1 MHIIKKFVIRDELIF
16 DLKDHLN
23 EQKFIRYHFMLI

>member
-1 MHIIKKFVIRDELIF
+1 MRFIKQRVIHDDLIF

-23 EQKFIRYHFMLI
+23 EQKFIRYHFILI

>member
-1 MHIIKKFVIRDELIF
+1 MHIIKKLIIRDELIF
-16 DLKDHLN
+16 DLKDNVN